1 MFPGGKHGLEDYS
14 VLLALKNKLQCGEV
28 YISTKKEYVK
38 YRVTK
43 IKDLIDKIIPL
54 LKEGHLYTV
63 KQEYLVSSFEV
74 WNILYTEGIQ
84 SDKNLQRVVD
94 LVYNIN
100 LDGKNRKITKE
111 TYLQRFIILLNSFI
125 VSPFQCSCNIVV
137 MQFIT

>member
-1 MFPGGKHGLEDYS
+1 MVDSDGSICFTFSNVKKKVTSEFSISIGLEDYS
-14 VLLALKNKLQCGEV
+14 VLLALKNKLQCGEI

-63 KQEYLVSSFEV
+63 KQEYLVPSFEV

-100 LDGKNRKITKE
+100 LEGKNRKITKE
-111 TYLQRFIILLNSFI
+111 TYLQRFII
-125 VSPFQCSCNIVV
+125 
-137 MQFIT
+137 